1 MRVQTTRR
9 TWKIKPYSR
18 VKDSDKRYER
28 PREREAMRRSDENSP
43 HRILGLDFGEK
54 RVGVAISDP
63 LRLTAHG
70 LTTLVGKT
78 TEEII
83 AFVQRICREKTVAEI
98 VMGYPLLMSGD
109 EGDIAKSARLLAEQ
123 IERET
128 SIPVILW
135 DERLSSRQAEKVV
148 RETGSKRKK
157 EDVDRIAACFI
168 LQSYL
173 DSIAD

>member
-1 MRVQTTRR
+1 MRRTRK

-18 VKDSDKRYER
+18 IKESDKRYDR
-28 PREREAMRRSDENSP
+28 RRETETMRRSGEESSD
-43 HRILGLDFGEK
+43 RILGLDFGEK

-63 LRLTAHG
+63 LKLTAHG
-70 LTTLVGKT
+70 LPTLVGKS

-83 AFVQRICREKTVAEI
+83 EFVKKVSSTDGVVEI

-109 EGDIAKSARLLAEQ
+109 EGEIARLARELARR
-123 IERET
+123 IEMET

-135 DERLSSRQAEKVV
+135 DERLSSRQAE
-148 RETGSKRKK
+148 RIARATGSERRK
-157 EDVDRIAACFI
+157 EDVDRIAACLI

-173 DSIAD
+173 DSIAG